1 MTTGT
6 QSMIYLIHDHPRES
20 LKQPEKLK
28 YRAWGVTLGQ
38 LVKASVGQADIQ
50 RFEIGNL
57 SKRVARRAGVFTSLY
72 LSS

>member
-6 QSMIYLIHDHPRES
+6 QSMIYFGHPRES
-20 LKQPEKLK
+20 LKQPEKRK
-28 YRAWGVTLGQ
+28 YRACGVTLGQ